1 MIPLLLHFCLPFG
14 VVMEGNL
21 DFSRIRQRRPYDYY
35 RSGDY
40 LISGV
45 IPTRTAMFPN
55 HDFQYNPAED
65 LQPKRVVYEAA
76 IDMLSS
82 GHSMV
87 PNFKCGQEEKL
98 LAVIQGGDFET
109 YFQMATILEIYKVP
123 QLTYGFVN
131 HILHEKTQFPFSFWM
146 SPKEISQYMGI
157 VKLLLHFKWMWISI
171 AVPKT
176 DGGNQFLRTMETLFS
191 ESGIC
196 IAFSHRIPL
205 VFVDGF
211 TLLDNEILNLFEN
224 LLEEKIN
231 VVIYFGDS
239 DSMILL
245 PVMLSILEKHYP
257 PGKVWVSTALWGFT
271 LSTFFS
277 YWDIKYFHGALSFII
292 QTDRRSKSQELF
304 LDEDKDT
311 FEHVWSDMFDC
322 YDSDHRFS
330 RKTWK
335 RCREKENLGVLS
347 KAWLEKSMS
356 AESYNIYNA
365 VYVVAH
371 AFHAMMMPL
380 SSKNMKKEKI
390 LDLTA
395 MTQSWQVHS
404 FLRNVHFNSTTMD
417 EVYFDNDGE
426 LVADYDLVNL
436 ITFPNESARRVKV
449 GKLQRETSSNVKMI
463 IDEEAIVWPNSFDQV
478 TPRSVCNPSC
488 QPGERKMVPEG
499 QPICCYVCI
508 PCLEG
513 TISVNPDADQCQECS
528 EDQYSNKNRDQCI
541 SKIIDFLSFGEVL
554 GIVLVFF
561 SLFLC
566 VATVLILVIFLR
578 HRNTPIVKANNRNL
592 TYILLVSILLACLSS
607 FLFIGQPE
615 KVTCLL
621 RQTTFSVIFSIAI
634 SSVLAKTITV
644 ILVFMATQPG
654 HRMQKWM
661 GQNLANAIVFFGSII
676 QFGIC
681 IVWMGTSPPYPELV
695 MNSHVRQIILQCNE
709 GSAIMFYSAL
719 GFMGILTTTSF
730 IVAFLARKLPGGF
743 NEAKFITFSM
753 LIVCSVWIS
762 FVPTYLSTKGKYMVA
777 VQIFSILASN
787 TGLLGFIFLP
797 KCYIIVL
804 KPHLNTKEQLMAK
817 RNKFG

>member
-1 MIPLLLHFCLPFG
+1 MRAHEEQYLCHAASPEMYFRLMKRNYQHILAILFAISEINKNSELLPNITLG
-14 VVMEGNL
+14 YNL
-21 DFSRIRQRRPYDYY
+21 YENYFS
-35 RSGDY
+35 
-40 LISGV
+40 
-45 IPTRTAMFPN
+45 
-55 HDFQYNPAED
+55 
-65 LQPKRVVYEAA
+65 KRVVYEAA

-123 QLTYGFVN
+123 
-131 HILHEKTQFPFSFWM
+131 
-146 SPKEISQYMGI
+146 
-157 VKLLLHFKWMWISI
+157 
-171 AVPKT
+171 
-176 DGGNQFLRTMETLFS
+176 
-191 ESGIC
+191 
-196 IAFSHRIPL
+196 
-205 VFVDGF
+205 
-211 TLLDNEILNLFEN
+211 
-224 LLEEKIN
+224 
-231 VVIYFGDS
+231 
-239 DSMILL
+239 
-245 PVMLSILEKHYP
+245 
-257 PGKVWVSTALWGFT
+257 
-271 LSTFFS
+271 
-277 YWDIKYFHGALSFII
+277 
-292 QTDRRSKSQELF
+292 
-304 LDEDKDT
+304 
-311 FEHVWSDMFDC
+311 
-322 YDSDHRFS
+322 
-330 RKTWK
+330 
-335 RCREKENLGVLS
+335 
-347 KAWLEKSMS
+347 
-356 AESYNIYNA
+356 
-365 VYVVAH
+365 
-371 AFHAMMMPL
+371 
-380 SSKNMKKEKI
+380 
-390 LDLTA
+390 
-395 MTQSWQVHS
+395 QVHS

>member
-1 MIPLLLHFCLPFG
+1 VPTCLWENRLTSTVLIVVCPSSQTTGIFFISLGESTKLSTKTWTKILNYQHILAILFAISEINKNSELLPNITLG
-14 VVMEGNL
+14 YNL
-21 DFSRIRQRRPYDYY
+21 YENYFS
-35 RSGDY
+35 
-40 LISGV
+40 
-45 IPTRTAMFPN
+45 
-55 HDFQYNPAED
+55 
-65 LQPKRVVYEAA
+65 KRVVYEAA

-109 YFQMATILEIYKVP
+109 YFQMATILEIYK
-123 QLTYGFVN
+123 LTYGFVN

-390 LDLTA
+390 LDLT
-395 MTQSWQVHS
+395 VHS

-436 ITFPNESARRVKV
+436 ITFPNESARRV
-449 GKLQRETSSNVKMI
+449 
-463 IDEEAIVWPNSFDQV
+463 

-513 TISVNPDADQCQECS
+513 TISVNP
-528 EDQYSNKNRDQCI
+528 
-541 SKIIDFLSFGEVL
+541 
-554 GIVLVFF
+554 
-561 SLFLC
+561 
-566 VATVLILVIFLR
+566 ATVLILVIFLR

>member
-1 MIPLLLHFCLPFG
+1 MAIQL
-14 VVMEGNL
+14 GNL
-21 DFSRIRQRRPYDYY
+21 TVNHLCQEVYLEFYLQCRLMKRNYQHILAILFAISEINKNSELLPNITLGYNLYENYFS
-35 RSGDY
+35 
-40 LISGV
+40 
-45 IPTRTAMFPN
+45 
-55 HDFQYNPAED
+55 
-65 LQPKRVVYEAA
+65 KRVVYEAA

-98 LAVIQGGDFET
+98 LA
-109 YFQMATILEIYKVP
+109 
-123 QLTYGFVN
+123 LTYGFVN

-395 MTQSWQVHS
+395 MTQSC
-404 FLRNVHFNSTTMD
+404 TTMD

-463 IDEEAIVWPNSFDQV
+463 IDEEAIVWPNSFDQ
-478 TPRSVCNPSC
+478 
-488 QPGERKMVPEG
+488 
-499 QPICCYVCI
+499 
-508 PCLEG
+508 
-513 TISVNPDADQCQECS
+513 CS